1 MIRLYSGQQRVIFIG
16 QALFFRF
23 QALEIGKVA
32 LASGGGLRLA
42 VSWRGRQ
49 ESVQRVT
56 LVCIEGR
63 SGDQECVR

>member
-1 MIRLYSGQQRVIFIG
+1 MIRLDSGQQRVISIG

-49 ESVQRVT
+49 ESVRRMT
-56 LVCIEGR
+56 LGYTARR